1 MRYKTQITNLLMM
14 RYSLLIAF
22 VSVWIT
28 AQGCSKSTSPGQVNT
43 GPGGGTNIA
52 VKRRPASIG
61 IIGDTANINKT
72 VDGGMVLM
80 GGGTDVE
87 SAFKW
92 MIDRSGGGDVVIIRV
107 SGTDAYNSFVNK
119 LGTVNS
125 VETLKID
132 SRELANNDT
141 VANII
146 RNAEMLFIAG
156 GDQSDYMNLWR
167 GTKTGIALN
176 YLLQEKKVPFGGTS
190 AGCAI
195 LSGFYFSGEN
205 GSVVSDEALANP
217 YLANINLYNNDFLHA
232 PYLQNVITDQHYLT
246 RSREGR
252 SIAFLGR
259 IFKDWNV
266 TARGIATDEK
276 TAVCIDKNGRATVFG
291 SSKAYFMLPDPSKP
305 PEQFTAGKPV
315 IWKQNDK
322 AVPVY
327 EIQGSATG
335 NGNFNL
341 ANFSVSEA
349 SGGSWYWW
357 SVDNGSL
364 IKVLQ

>member
-1 MRYKTQITNLLMM
+1 MRF
-14 RYSLLIAF
+14 SLLFAF
-22 VSVWIT
+22 ISLWVT
-28 AQGCSKSTSPGQVNT
+28 AQGCSKGSSPGNPET
-43 GPGGGTNIA
+43 GNPGGGTSIA
-52 VKRRPASIG
+52 KRRSASIG
-61 IIGDTANINKT
+61 IIGDTANVVKPVN
-72 VDGGMVLM
+72 GGLVLM

-87 SAFKW
+87 AAFKW

-107 SGTDAYNSFVNK
+107 SGTDAYNPFVNK

-132 SRELANNDT
+132 TKELANNDT

-167 GTKTGIALN
+167 GTKTGAALN
-176 YLLQEKKVPFGGTS
+176 YLLQEKKAPFGGTS

-217 YLANINLYNNDFLHA
+217 YSANINLYNNDFLHA

-252 SIAFLGR
+252 SVAFLGR
-259 IFKDWNV
+259 IYKDWNV
-266 TARGIATDEK
+266 MAKGIATDEK
-276 TAVCIDKNGRATVFG
+276 TAVCIDKDGKATVFG
-291 SSKAYFMLPDPSKP
+291 SSKAYFILPEAVKP
-305 PEQFTAGKPV
+305 PEQFATGKPV
-315 IWKQNDK
+315 TWKQNGQ
-322 AVPVY
+322 AIPVY
-327 EIQGSATG
+327 EIQGSVTG

-341 ANFSVSEA
+341 TNFSSAEA
-349 SGGSWYWW
+349 AGGSWYWW
-357 SVDNGSL
+357 TAENGQL
-364 IKVLQ
+364 TKTLQ